1 MRYSMEAVGEVLRAE
16 LVGRE
21 TIDETREFLG
31 ALAARA
37 LESGLKRVLIVV
49 RDSRTIFQVQKYGI
63 ADYLRQLSENTE
75 YRVALVADSS
85 EGRAAQ
91 EYIQTL
97 ARLQRANVRAFRD
110 EAAAMDWLKGSI
122 PGEAVKQS
130 EPARG
135 PGLGTQR

>member
-1 MRYSMEAVGEVLRAE
+1 MRYTLETVGEVLRAE

-37 LESGLKRVLIVV
+37 LESGAKRILIVV

-63 ADYLRQLSENTE
+63 ADYLQQLSQNLE
-75 YRVALVADSS
+75 YRVALISDSS
-85 EGRAAQ
+85 EVRTAH

-97 ARLQRANVRAFRD
+97 AQLQRANVRAFRSED
-110 EAAAMDWLKGSI
+110 AALDWLKSSI
-122 PGEAVKQS
+122 PGEAVKQA

-135 PGLGTQR
+135 PGFRTQR

>member
-1 MRYSMEAVGEVLRAE
+1 MRYTLETVGKVLRAV

-21 TIDETREFLG
+21 TVDETREFLG

-37 LESGLKRVLIVV
+37 LESGLKRIVIVV

-63 ADYLRQLSENTE
+63 ADYLQQLSQNSD

-85 EGRAAQ
+85 EGRAAH

-97 ARLQRANVRAFRD
+97 AHLQRANVRAFRE
-110 EAAAMDWLKGSI
+110 EAAALDWLKASV
-122 PGEAVKQS
+122 PGEAVEEAQ
-130 EPARG
+130 PARG
-135 PGLGTQR
+135 PGFRPHG

>member
-1 MRYSMEAVGEVLRAE
+1 MRYSIEAVGEVLRAE

-49 RDSRTIFQVQKYGI
+49 RDSRTIFQVHKYGI
-63 ADYLRQLSENTE
+63 ADYLRQLAQDTE

-97 ARLQRANVRAFRD
+97 ARLQRANVRAFHS
-110 EAAAMDWLKGSI
+110 EAAALDWLESG
-122 PGEAVKQS
+122 AFVQS
-130 EPARG
+130 QEKR
-135 PGLGTQR
+135 